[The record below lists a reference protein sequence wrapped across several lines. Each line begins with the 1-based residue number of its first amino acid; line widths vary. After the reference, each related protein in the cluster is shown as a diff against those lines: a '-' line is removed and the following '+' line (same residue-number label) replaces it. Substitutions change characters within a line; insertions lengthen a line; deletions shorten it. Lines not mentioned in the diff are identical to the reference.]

1 MLVLDVDGVD
11 GGTFFGVD
19 AGVGDAESEA
29 ARLESFG
36 RSIDAIRSVLRSF
49 PGLEHALEVVRE
61 RRGVRYVNDSKGTN
75 VDAVLK
81 ALEGIEQPIWLIV
94 GGRDKGGDF
103 SRLEG
108 AIRERVKGLI
118 LIGEA
123 AGRIQAAM
131 GNFDRCRPAATLR
144 DAVELAAREAQ
155 PGEVV
160 LLSPACASFDMFAE
174 IGRAHV

>member
-1 MLVLDVDGVD
+1 MI
-11 GGTFFGVD
+11 
-19 AGVGDAESEA
+19 A
-29 ARLESFG
+29 
-36 RSIDAIRSVLRSF
+36 
-49 PGLEHALEVVRE
+49 
-61 RRGVRYVNDSKGTN
+61 
-75 VDAVLK
+75 
-81 ALEGIEQPIWLIV
+81 

-123 AGRIQAAM
+123 AGRIQDAM
-131 GNFDRCRPAATLR
+131 GDFDRCRPAATLR

-160 LLSPACASFDMFAE
+160 LLSPACASFDMFADYQDR
-174 IGRAHV
+174 GRQFKALVQGLPA